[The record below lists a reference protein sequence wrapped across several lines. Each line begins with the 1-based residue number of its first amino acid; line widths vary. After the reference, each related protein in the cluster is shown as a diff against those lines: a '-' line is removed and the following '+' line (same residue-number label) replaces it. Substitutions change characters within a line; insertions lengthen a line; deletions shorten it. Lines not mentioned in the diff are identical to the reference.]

1 MPLLLTPSP
10 SWATHLLNRAEILE
24 PSMRRILAC
33 ALGMSV
39 ALLASPAFAQP
50 SMAQDLVLGTGSTG
64 LPFPVFFNIVIDARS
79 DPSGGNPSGSVSFD
93 VADNPFQSPV
103 SVGGPVTCL
112 GVSGNR
118 AVIGF
123 NDVTFGLGPITVE
136 VIDSPDTFGALAS
149 PTDCLGD
156 PDINPDPL
164 VSGNIFV
171 HDAQPTPST
180 KDDCKNG
187 GWRNFADDQGE
198 PFGNQGLCERFVL
211 RPIHPV

>member
-1 MPLLLTPSP
+1 
-10 SWATHLLNRAEILE
+10 
-24 PSMRRILAC
+24 MRRVLAW

-39 ALLASPAFAQP
+39 VLVVSPAFAQP
-50 SMAQDLVLGTGSTG
+50 SASEDSVTGGGSASS
-64 LPFPVFFNIVIDARS
+64 FINIAIDARS
-79 DPSGGNPSGSVSFD
+79 DPTGGNPTGTVSFE
-93 VADNPFQSPV
+93 VVLLGTTFPI
-103 SVGGPVTCL
+103 GGPVTCL

-136 VIDSPDTFGALAS
+136 VIDSPDTFGADVF

-164 VSGNIFV
+164 VFGNLVV

-187 GWRNFADDQGE
+187 GWGNFTDDQGE
-198 PFGNQGLCERFVL
+198 PFRNQGLCESFVL
-211 RPIHPV
+211 RTFHAA